1 MPPFHAVDWL
11 NSKNH
16 SGANMTE
23 LAERPSTPTGKHNVL
38 GTRPIR
44 HDGMDKVTGRAKFGA
59 DVHLP
64 GMLHAKVL
72 RSLHGH
78 ARLISVDTSK
88 AEASPGVRAI
98 VTADDLP
105 ITDDTVIDLTETL
118 ANSRM
123 VAANVL
129 AAEKVLYVGHAIA
142 VVAADS
148 AAEAEDEVK
157 LIDVKYEVLPVVLSA
172 TDAMRADAPLLHD
185 SMTTHASSKRW
196 DPGTDTGVQS
206 NVASHLQFKRG
217 DIDAGFAEADIVV
230 EREVTTSTVH
240 QGYIEPHTSTV
251 LWSGDGNITVWT
263 STQGAF
269 GIRSQVAAILDVPE
283 SSVKVV
289 PMEIGGGFGGKM
301 STYLDT
307 VCALL
312 SKATGRPVKG
322 TMSRKEVL
330 IGSGP
335 TSAAKIR
342 TKIGA
347 KSDGTI
353 TAAHLDMAYEAGAFP
368 GSPVGA
374 GANTGLAPYKIENIV
389 VDGYDVVVN
398 KPKVA
403 AYRAPGSPQ
412 AAFAIET
419 VLDELAQKLD
429 LDPMELR
436 RRNAAGEGDPMPSG
450 VPLPVTG
457 IAEVQAAVLVHPH
470 YSAPIEGPNRGR
482 GVAMGFWGNAG
493 NSSSASLSVNGDGT
507 VNIVTGSVDIG
518 GTRTSVAMQTAEVLG
533 ITAEEMVPSVGDTA
547 SIGWTGN
554 TGGSRTTF
562 STGIAAIEAAGMIV
576 EEMKVRAALVLETD
590 FEDITHEEGGFR
602 TADGREKTFKE
613 LASRM
618 LRTGGPITASASS
631 NPRQVGPAVGG
642 HIVDVEVD
650 PETGKVDIL
659 RYTVVQDVGL
669 AAHPSYVEGQLQGG
683 AVQGIGWA
691 LNEEYVYRDDGT
703 LENGSLL
710 DYRMPTALDVPSI
723 DTVLVEVAAP
733 GHPFGIRGVGEVPI
747 VPPMAAIAN
756 AIHDATGVRMLHL
769 PMSPGSVLEALEEAG
784 D

>member
-1 MPPFHAVDWL
+1 
-11 NSKNH
+11 
-16 SGANMTE
+16 MTE
-23 LAERPSTPTGKHNVL
+23 LAARPATEKKNLRVL

-44 HDGMDKVTGRAKFGA
+44 HDGMDKVTGRAKYGA
-59 DVHLP
+59 DIHLP
-64 GMLHAKVL
+64 GMLHAKAL
-72 RSLHGH
+72 RSPHGH
-78 ARLISVDTSK
+78 ARILSIDTSR
-88 AEASPGVRAI
+88 AESAPGVRAV
-98 VTADDLP
+98 VTAADLP
-105 ITDDTVIDLTETL
+105 IVEDNVIDLTETL
-118 ANSRM
+118 ANPRM
-123 VAANVL
+123 IAANVL
-129 AAEKVLYVGHAIA
+129 AAEKALYVGHAIA

-148 AAEAEDEVK
+148 ESEAEAAAE
-157 LIDVKYEVLPVVLSA
+157 LIDVEYELLPVVLSA

-185 SMTTHASSKRW
+185 AMTTRASSKRW

-206 NVASHLQFKRG
+206 NVASHLHFKRG
-217 DIDAGFAEADIVV
+217 DIDAGFAEADVV
-230 EREVTTSTVH
+230 IEREVTTSTVH

-263 STQGAF
+263 STQGPF
-269 GIRSQVAAILDVPE
+269 GIRSQVSAILDVPE

-301 STYLDT
+301 NTYYDT
-307 VCALL
+307 TCALL

-322 TMSRKEVL
+322 TMTREEVL

-335 TSAAKIR
+335 TSATRIR
-342 TKIGA
+342 VKIGA

-374 GANTGLAPYKIENIV
+374 GANTGMAPYK
-389 VDGYDVVVN
+389 VDNLLVDAFDVVVN

-419 VLDELAQKLD
+419 VLDELARELSM
-429 LDPMELR
+429 DPMEFR
-436 RRNAAGEGDPMPSG
+436 KRNAAGEGDPMPSG

-457 IAEVQAAVLVHPH
+457 NAEVQAAVVAHPH
-470 YSAPIEGPNRGR
+470 YSAPIDGPNRGR
-482 GVAMGFWGNAG
+482 GVALGFWGNAG
-493 NSSSASLSVNGDGT
+493 NSSTASLSVNSDGT

-518 GTRTSVAMQTAEVLG
+518 GTRTSVAMQAAEVLG

-562 STGIAAIEAAGMIV
+562 STGIAAIQAAEKIV
-576 EEMKVRAALVLETD
+576 DEMKVRAALVLETKV
-590 FEDITHEEGGFR
+590 EEVTHESGVFR
-602 TADGREKTFKE
+602 ASDGRETTFKE
-613 LASRM
+613 IAARM
-618 LRTGGPITASASS
+618 LRTGGPIAAAASS

-669 AAHPSYVEGQLQGG
+669 AAHPSYAEGQLQGG

-691 LNEEYVYRDDGT
+691 LNEEYVYREDGS

-710 DYRMPTALDVPSI
+710 DYRMPTSLDVPNI
-723 DTVLVEVAAP
+723 DTVLVEVPAP
-733 GHPFGIRGVGEVPI
+733 GHPFGVRGVGEVPI

-756 AIHDATGVRMLHL
+756 AIFDATGVRVWHL
-769 PMSPGSVLEALEEAG
+769 PMSPGVVLEALEAAG
-784 D
+784 E